1 MKDPAMRIM
10 RFLLLLAAVLPVLS
24 LADGEGV
31 EKGAGEVLPQ
41 QATSEDI
48 RQKVELPPPMRE
60 HLLANMRDHLRALE
74 TITRLLSA
82 QRYDEAAEVAE
93 ARLGITSMQAHG
105 AAHMAP
111 FMPEGMRTIGT
122 AMHRAASRFALVAR
136 DAEVSGDLGAAF
148 GGLSL
153 VMQQCVA
160 CHSGY
165 RVH

>member
-1 MKDPAMRIM
+1 MKDTATRI
-10 RFLLLLAAVLPVLS
+10 RRLPLLLALVLPTLS
-24 LADGEGV
+24 PAGGQGTQQDAAEVRQQMTGED
-31 EKGAGEVLPQ
+31 
-41 QATSEDI
+41 T

-60 HLLANMRDHLRALE
+60 HMLANMRDHLRALE
-74 TITRLLSA
+74 TITRLLSE

-93 ARLGITSMQAHG
+93 ARLGMTSMQAHG

-122 AMHRAASRFALVAR
+122 AMHRAASRFAVAAR
-136 DAEVSGDLGAAF
+136 DAEVSGHLGAAF

-153 VMQQCVA
+153 VMQQCIA